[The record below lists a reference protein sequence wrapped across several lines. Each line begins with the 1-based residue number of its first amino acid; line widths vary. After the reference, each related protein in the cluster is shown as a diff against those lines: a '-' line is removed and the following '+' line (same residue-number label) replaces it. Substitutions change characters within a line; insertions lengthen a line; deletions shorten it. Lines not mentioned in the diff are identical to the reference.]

1 MTSQERHMPS
11 AETISATEFKAKCLD
26 ILDRIKSRELGRVTI
41 TKRGQIV
48 AVLLP
53 PDAEES
59 EVRQLHGFMRGSVV
73 IPEDIDLTDPV
84 INEPFSADAGEIHG

>member
-1 MTSQERHMPS
+1 MPS

-41 TKRGQIV
+41 TKRGHIV

-53 PDAEES
+53 PDDDES
-59 EVRQLHGFMRGSVV
+59 QVRQLHGFMRGSVV
-73 IPEDIDLTDPV
+73 IPADVDLTAPV
-84 INEPFSADAGEIHG
+84 IDEPFSADAGDIHG